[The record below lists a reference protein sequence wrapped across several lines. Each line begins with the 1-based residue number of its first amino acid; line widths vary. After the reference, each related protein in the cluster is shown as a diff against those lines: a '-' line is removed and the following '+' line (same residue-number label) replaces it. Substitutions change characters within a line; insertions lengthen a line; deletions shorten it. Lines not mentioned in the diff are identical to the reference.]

1 MSFDRYI
8 SFSTSETIADQ
19 QEINCYTFYK
29 SITVGFCD
37 DAVLSITNSKDKYDP
52 LNDNQLLII
61 NGKNLEKKLIYTQ
74 TINNFFFDNY
84 SLYISQSKNKF
95 SWLSPIEEL
104 TSGFISSLTFNG
116 QTIGQIVTRDLKKFP
131 TQQSDEFLYLLGGG
145 GDESK
150 LPWFIKIS
158 DNPIQ
163 NYMNPDGISA
173 NNNFYNETLLGKM
186 IPFTILGYAHHQTG
200 QQYENWNP
208 GTFQITAKNIKY
220 NSENDPLQL
229 VYSSSSF
236 TDNDPGHMDAVLVY
250 KINKNYSPQI
260 YPIQK

>member
-19 QEINCYTFYK
+19 EEINCYTFYK

-116 QTIGQIVTRDLKKFP
+116 QTIGQIVTRELKRFPQRDKYTFHKAGVSVFKNINLLNNIHFFYDLDFVYVKTSNYFVALDQPNYNVKLETGIVLNVNNFDLKLSG
-131 TQQSDEFLYLLGGG
+131 TIYQNNLYGFN
-145 GDESK
+145 DITFNQKTEHH
-150 LPWFIKIS
+150 F
-158 DNPIQ
+158 
-163 NYMNPDGISA
+163 
-173 NNNFYNETLLGKM
+173 NNNFGS
-186 IPFTILGYAHHQTG
+186 I
-200 QQYENWNP
+200 
-208 GTFQITAKNIKY
+208 NIELKY
-220 NSENDPLQL
+220 L
-229 VYSSSSF
+229 F
-236 TDNDPGHMDAVLVY
+236 
-250 KINKNYSPQI
+250 
-260 YPIQK
+260 

>member
-19 QEINCYTFYK
+19 QDINCYTFYK

-116 QTIGQIVTRDLKKFP
+116 QTIGQIVARDLKRFP
-131 TQQSDEFLYLLGGG
+131 QRDKYTFHKAGVSVFKNINLLNNIHFFY
-145 GDESK
+145 DLDFVYVKTSNYFVALDQPKYNVK
-150 LPWFIKIS
+150 LET
-158 DNPIQ
+158 
-163 NYMNPDGISA
+163 GIVL
-173 NNNFYNETLLGKM
+173 NVNNFDLKLSG
-186 IPFTILGYAHHQTG
+186 TIYQNNLYGFNDITFNQKTEHHFNSNFG
-200 QQYENWNP
+200 S
-208 GTFQITAKNIKY
+208 INIELKY
-220 NSENDPLQL
+220 L
-229 VYSSSSF
+229 F
-236 TDNDPGHMDAVLVY
+236 
-250 KINKNYSPQI
+250 
-260 YPIQK
+260 